1 MKNNPLKKSLG
12 DIHLSSSAKTRIKDA
27 CLAEE
32 AHQGEKS
39 MFGLGARF
47 RIALIAACVAL
58 LSVGVYAATEIAHFY
73 MEQDGSEIHVSAGLD
88 STIADNVEEP
98 NRAWNADEGELM
110 VKLDFAYLPDD
121 ITPDLT
127 ANGKYDG
134 TDNTRAM
141 TFKAHDLRISDLDT
155 VRDGYES
162 VEEFMAGEN
171 RAYLLT
177 SDSEIALY
185 NKYIFILFEEE
196 HLVIEAY
203 VGCGISENEI
213 KEIASGLSV
222 VETDDVAEAL
232 PIANEVRGGDTSDIP
247 DVFYS
252 PAPKVYREDL
262 LAVGD
267 SAHYEDY
274 FGDHRDMTVLSVE
287 LADGISSLDR
297 SLISSYA
304 MKKIEKMIDE
314 NGNFVPYNRT
324 ELDHENGKFGES
336 KTVTKKLVIVTIDLV
351 GPDNRADAFAF
362 LQSFTLERLVDN
374 GDGTVKGD
382 SSPIECVIDRNIGLN
397 CGSIE
402 PIYREQISDTMYRI
416 AYFIDDDQLSD
427 ELFFDS
433 YFAKISYAF
442 DVSEIG

>member
-1 MKNNPLKKSLG
+1 
-12 DIHLSSSAKTRIKDA
+12 
-27 CLAEE
+27 
-32 AHQGEKS
+32 
-39 MFGLGARF
+39 LGARF

-88 STIADNVEEP
+88 SSIADNVEEP

-134 TDNTRAM
+134 ADNTRAM
-141 TFKAHDLRISDLDT
+141 TFMAHDLRISDLDT

-203 VGCGISENEI
+203 VGCGITEDEI

-222 VETDDVAEAL
+222 VETDDVSEAL

-252 PAPKVYREDL
+252 PAPEIYREDL
-262 LAVGD
+262 LTVGER
-267 SAHYEDY
+267 AHYEDY
-274 FGDHRDMTVLSVE
+274 FGDHRDITVLDVTIE
-287 LADGISSLDR
+287 DGISSLDR

-304 MKKIEKMIDE
+304 MDKIEKMIDE
-314 NGNFVPYNRT
+314 DGRFVPYNRT
-324 ELDHENGKFGES
+324 ELDRENGKFGES
-336 KTVTKKLVIVTIDLV
+336 KSVTKKLVVVTVELD
-351 GPDNRADAFAF
+351 GPDSREDAFSF
-362 LQSFTLERLVDN
+362 LQSFTLNRLVERD
-374 GDGTVKGD
+374 DGTITGD
-382 SSPIECVIDRNIGLN
+382 STPIECIIDHNLGLN

-402 PIYREQISDTMYRI
+402 PIYREQVRDTTYRI

-427 ELFFDS
+427 ELFFHS
-433 YFAKISYAF
+433 YFAEICYSF
-442 DVSEIG
+442 DVNEIE

>member
-1 MKNNPLKKSLG
+1 MGSVFFRQCFTASVGALDHGVIQNGAQGGAVGLDILLSQDGLLGLFVLGKPLGFRFAGQGIDPVDFALFHDNHHSFRARKLPFWGIGAGFAQQNRRRLGGESHKTRVKFFHAVSLG
-12 DIHLSSSAKTRIKDA
+12 ILCVKGKTLPLYIMPHFFAFVKGRAEKMRIKDA

-32 AHQGEKS
+32 ARQEEKS
-39 MFGLGARF
+39 TFGLGARF

-58 LSVGVYAATEIAHFY
+58 LSVGVYAATVIAHFY

-88 STIADNVEEP
+88 SSIADKVEEP
-98 NRAWNADEGELM
+98 NRAWNAEDGELM

-141 TFKAHDLRISDLDT
+141 TFMAHDLRISDLET

-203 VGCGISENEI
+203 VGCGITEDEI

-222 VETDDVAEAL
+222 VETDDVSEAL

-252 PAPKVYREDL
+252 PAPEIYREDL
-262 LAVGD
+262 LAAGD

-274 FGDHRDMTVLSVE
+274 FGDHRDMTVLDVTIE
-287 LADGISSLDR
+287 DGISFVQGRKR
-297 SLISSYA
+297 SGY
-304 MKKIEKMIDE
+304 
-314 NGNFVPYNRT
+314 VR
-324 ELDHENGKFGES
+324 
-336 KTVTKKLVIVTIDLV
+336 
-351 GPDNRADAFAF
+351 
-362 LQSFTLERLVDN
+362 
-374 GDGTVKGD
+374 
-382 SSPIECVIDRNIGLN
+382 
-397 CGSIE
+397 
-402 PIYREQISDTMYRI
+402 
-416 AYFIDDDQLSD
+416 
-427 ELFFDS
+427 
-433 YFAKISYAF
+433 
-442 DVSEIG
+442 